1 MRKVRSSFNTISRIG
16 KWQLSFGSEMSG
28 LTQYLMESIMG
39 DFKARYNNF
48 HSSIFN
54 NLFLL
59 CIERR
64 SNYSHIVLSDLLT
77 DITNM
82 CNALHMEVPRNV
94 PHEIAIVALHCSCS
108 CSEVAYRFLEI
119 GLGMSNCVCFG
130 AFAWLL
136 NLRP

>member
-1 MRKVRSSFNTISRIG
+1 MIRGRVQGGKWKLDRIG

-64 SNYSHIVLSDLLT
+64 SNFSQ
-77 DITNM
+77 
-82 CNALHMEVPRNV
+82 
-94 PHEIAIVALHCSCS
+94 
-108 CSEVAYRFLEI
+108 YR
-119 GLGMSNCVCFG
+119 
-130 AFAWLL
+130 A
-136 NLRP
+136 